1 MTKYILAIISF
12 LIISSSGVLAQQL
25 TAQDSSFLSKLHIE
39 LSTDN
44 VQKQKIDSIY
54 TDAVVKLH
62 DIDTSIKAWEKADV
76 TEEELNTKV
85 LELNIKKK
93 DIRDIRDA
101 QIQLQLNESQRKI
114 YLEKI
119 KPTKPAV
126 LHFGMNHDRAN
137 CNVCR

>member
-25 TAQDSSFLSKLHIE
+25 TAQDSSFLSKLHSE
-39 LSTDN
+39 LNTDN
-44 VQKQKIDSIY
+44 LQKHNIDSVY

-76 TEEELNTKV
+76 TEEELNAKV

-101 QIQLQLNESQRKI
+101 QIQLLLNESQRKI

>member
-1 MTKYILAIISF
+1 M
-12 LIISSSGVLAQQL
+12 
-25 TAQDSSFLSKLHIE
+25 SKLHSE
-39 LSTDN
+39 LNTDN
-44 VQKQKIDSIY
+44 LQKHKIDSIY

-76 TEEELNTKV
+76 TEEELNAKV

-93 DIRDIRDA
+93 DIRDIRDY

-137 CNVCR
+137 CNVCK

>member
-1 MTKYILAIISF
+1 MTKHILAIISF

-25 TAQDSSFLSKLHIE
+25 TAQDSSFLSKLHSE
-39 LSTDN
+39 LNTDN
-44 VQKQKIDSIY
+44 LQKHKIDSVYI
-54 TDAVVKLH
+54 DAVIKLH

-76 TEEELNTKV
+76 TEEELNAKV

-101 QIQLQLNESQRKI
+101 QIQLLLNESQRKI

-137 CNVCR
+137 CNVCK

>member
-1 MTKYILAIISF
+1 MTKYFLTIISF

-25 TAQDSSFLSKLHIE
+25 TAQDSSFLSKLHTE
-39 LSTDN
+39 LNTDSL
-44 VQKQKIDSIY
+44 QKHRIDSVY

-76 TEEELNTKV
+76 SEEELNSKV
-85 LELNIKKK
+85 LELNTKKK
-93 DIRDIRDA
+93 DIRDIRDM
-101 QIQLQLNESQRKI
+101 QIQLLLNDAQRKI

-137 CNVCR
+137 CNVCK

>member
-1 MTKYILAIISF
+1 MTKFILAIFSF

-25 TAQDSSFLSKLHIE
+25 TAQDSSFLSKLHTE

-44 VQKQKIDSIY
+44 VQKHKIDSIY
-54 TDAVVKLH
+54 SDAVVKLH
-62 DIDTSIKAWEKADV
+62 DIDSSIKAWEKADV

-93 DIRDIRDA
+93 DIRDVRDA
-101 QIQLQLNESQRKI
+101 QIQLLLNESQRKI

>member
-25 TAQDSSFLSKLHIE
+25 TAQDSSFLSKLHSE
-39 LSTDN
+39 LNTDN
-44 VQKQKIDSIY
+44 LQKHKIDSVY
-54 TDAVVKLH
+54 TDAAVKLH

-76 TEEELNTKV
+76 TEEELNAKV
-85 LELNIKKK
+85 LELNNKKK

-101 QIQLQLNESQRKI
+101 QIQLLLNESQRKI

>member
-12 LIISSSGVLAQQL
+12 LVISSSGVLAQQL
-25 TAQDSSFLSKLHIE
+25 TAQDSSFLSKLHTE

-44 VQKQKIDSIY
+44 LQKHKIDSVY

-76 TEEELNTKV
+76 TEEELNAKV

-101 QIQLQLNESQRKI
+101 QIQLLLNESQRKI

-119 KPTKPAV
+119 KPSKPAV

>member
-1 MTKYILAIISF
+1 MTKGILAIFSF

-25 TAQDSSFLSKLHIE
+25 TAQDSSFLSKLHTE

-44 VQKQKIDSIY
+44 VQKHKIDSLY

-76 TEEELNTKV
+76 TEEELNKKV

-93 DIRDIRDA
+93 DIRDVRDA
-101 QIQLQLNESQRKI
+101 QIQLLLSESQRKI

>member
-1 MTKYILAIISF
+1 MTKYFLTIIGF

-39 LSTDN
+39 LTTDSL
-44 VQKQKIDSIY
+44 QKHRIDSVY

-76 TEEELNTKV
+76 SEEELNTKV
-85 LELNIKKK
+85 LELNTKKK
-93 DIRDIRDA
+93 DIRDIRDM
-101 QIQLQLNESQRKI
+101 QIQLLLNDAQRKI

-137 CNVCR
+137 CNVCK

>member
-1 MTKYILAIISF
+1 MTKHILAIISF

-25 TAQDSSFLSKLHIE
+25 TAQDSSFLSKLHTE
-39 LSTDN
+39 LSTDH

-54 TDAVVKLH
+54 TDAAVKLH

-101 QIQLQLNESQRKI
+101 QIQLLLNESQRKI

>member
-1 MTKYILAIISF
+1 MTKYILAIFSF

-25 TAQDSSFLSKLHIE
+25 TAQDSSFLSKLHTE

-44 VQKQKIDSIY
+44 VQKHKIDSIY
-54 TDAVVKLH
+54 RDAVVKLH

-76 TEEELNTKV
+76 SEEELNTKV

-93 DIRDIRDA
+93 DIRDVRDA
-101 QIQLQLNESQRKI
+101 QIQLLLSESQRKI

>member
-25 TAQDSSFLSKLHIE
+25 TAQDSSFLSKLHTE

-44 VQKQKIDSIY
+44 VQKHKIDSVY
-54 TDAVVKLH
+54 TDAAVKLH

-85 LELNIKKK
+85 LELNTKKK
-93 DIRDIRDA
+93 DIRDIRDM
-101 QIQLQLNESQRKI
+101 QIQLLLNDAQRKI

>member
-25 TAQDSSFLSKLHIE
+25 TAQDSSFLSTLHTE
-39 LSTDN
+39 LSTDH
-44 VQKQKIDSIY
+44 VQKHKIDSVY
-54 TDAVVKLH
+54 TDAVIKLH
-62 DIDTSIKAWEKADV
+62 DIDTSIKALEKSDV

-85 LELNIKKK
+85 LELNTKKK
-93 DIRDIRDA
+93 DIRDMRDM
-101 QIQLQLNESQRKI
+101 QIQLLLNDAQRKI

-137 CNVCR
+137 CNVCK

>member
-25 TAQDSSFLSKLHIE
+25 TAQDSSFLSKIHSE
-39 LSTDN
+39 LNTDN
-44 VQKQKIDSIY
+44 LQKHKIDSIY

-76 TEEELNTKV
+76 TEEELNAKV

>member
-1 MTKYILAIISF
+1 MTKGILAIFSF

-25 TAQDSSFLSKLHIE
+25 TAQDSSFLSKLHTE

-44 VQKQKIDSIY
+44 VQKHKIDSIY
-54 TDAVVKLH
+54 SDAVVKLH

-93 DIRDIRDA
+93 DIRDVRDA
-101 QIQLQLNESQRKI
+101 QIQLLLSDAQRKI

>member
-25 TAQDSSFLSKLHIE
+25 TAQDSSFLSRLHTE
-39 LSTDN
+39 LNTDN
-44 VQKQKIDSIY
+44 LQKHKIDSIY
-54 TDAVVKLH
+54 TDAGVKLH

-76 TEEELNTKV
+76 TEEELNAKV

>member
-1 MTKYILAIISF
+1 MTKFILAIFSF

-25 TAQDSSFLSKLHIE
+25 TAQDSSFLSKLHTE

-44 VQKQKIDSIY
+44 VQKHKIDSIY
-54 TDAVVKLH
+54 RDAVVKLH

-76 TEEELNTKV
+76 SEEELNTKV

-93 DIRDIRDA
+93 DIRDVRDA
-101 QIQLQLNESQRKI
+101 QIQLLLSESQRKI

-137 CNVCR
+137 CNVCK

>member
-25 TAQDSSFLSKLHIE
+25 AAQDSSFLSRLHTE
-39 LSTDN
+39 LNTDN
-44 VQKQKIDSIY
+44 LQKHKIDSVY

-76 TEEELNTKV
+76 TEEELNAKV

-93 DIRDIRDA
+93 DIRDIRDY

>member
-25 TAQDSSFLSKLHIE
+25 TEQDSSFLSKLHTE

-44 VQKQKIDSIY
+44 LQKHKIDSVY

-101 QIQLQLNESQRKI
+101 QIQLLLNESQRKI

>member
-1 MTKYILAIISF
+1 MTKHILAIISF

-25 TAQDSSFLSKLHIE
+25 TAQDSSFLSKLHTE

-44 VQKQKIDSIY
+44 LQKHKIDSVY

-76 TEEELNTKV
+76 TEEELNAKV

-101 QIQLQLNESQRKI
+101 QIQLLLNESQRKI

-137 CNVCR
+137 CNVCK

>member
-1 MTKYILAIISF
+1 MTKNILAIFSF

-25 TAQDSSFLSKLHIE
+25 TAQDSSFLSKLHTE

-44 VQKQKIDSIY
+44 VQKHKIDSVY
-54 TDAVVKLH
+54 SDAVVKLH

-76 TEEELNTKV
+76 SEEELNTKV

-93 DIRDIRDA
+93 DIRDVRDA
-101 QIQLQLNESQRKI
+101 QIQLLLNESQRKI

-137 CNVCR
+137 CNVCK

>member
-12 LIISSSGVLAQQL
+12 LVISSSGVLAQQL
-25 TAQDSSFLSKLHIE
+25 TAQDSSFLSKLHTE

-44 VQKQKIDSIY
+44 LQKHKIDSVY

-76 TEEELNTKV
+76 TEEELNAKV

-93 DIRDIRDA
+93 DIRDIRDY

>member
-25 TAQDSSFLSKLHIE
+25 TAQDSSFLSKLHSE
-39 LSTDN
+39 LNTDN
-44 VQKQKIDSIY
+44 LQKHNIDSVY

-76 TEEELNTKV
+76 TEEELNAKV
-85 LELNIKKK
+85 LELNNKKK

-101 QIQLQLNESQRKI
+101 QIQLLLNESQRKI

>member
-25 TAQDSSFLSKLHIE
+25 TAQDSSFLSKLHTE

-44 VQKQKIDSIY
+44 LQKHKIDSIY

-76 TEEELNTKV
+76 TEEELNAKV

-93 DIRDIRDA
+93 DIRDVRDA
-101 QIQLQLNESQRKI
+101 QIQLLLNDAQRKI

-137 CNVCR
+137 CNVCK

>member
-25 TAQDSSFLSKLHIE
+25 TAQDSSFLSKLHSE
-39 LSTDN
+39 LNTDN
-44 VQKQKIDSIY
+44 LQKHNIDSVY

-137 CNVCR
+137 CNVCK

>member
-1 MTKYILAIISF
+1 
-12 LIISSSGVLAQQL
+12 L
-25 TAQDSSFLSKLHIE
+25 TAQDSSFLSKLHTE

-44 VQKQKIDSIY
+44 VQKHKIDSIY
-54 TDAVVKLH
+54 SDAVVKLH

-76 TEEELNTKV
+76 SEDELNTKV

-93 DIRDIRDA
+93 DIRDVRDA
-101 QIQLQLNESQRKI
+101 QIQLFLNDAQRKI

>member
-1 MTKYILAIISF
+1 MTKGILAIFSF

-25 TAQDSSFLSKLHIE
+25 TAQDSSFLSKLHTE

-44 VQKQKIDSIY
+44 VQKHKIDSIY
-54 TDAVVKLH
+54 SDAVVKLH

-76 TEEELNTKV
+76 TEEELNKKV

-93 DIRDIRDA
+93 DIRDVRDA
-101 QIQLQLNESQRKI
+101 QIQLLLSESQRKI

>member
-25 TAQDSSFLSKLHIE
+25 TAQDSSFLSKLHTE

-44 VQKQKIDSIY
+44 VQKHKIDSIY
-54 TDAVVKLH
+54 SDAVVKLH

-76 TEEELNTKV
+76 TEEELNAKV

-93 DIRDIRDA
+93 DIRDVRDA
-101 QIQLQLNESQRKI
+101 QIQLLLNDAQRKI

-137 CNVCR
+137 CNVCK

>member
-25 TAQDSSFLSKLHIE
+25 TAQDSSFLSKLHTE

-44 VQKQKIDSIY
+44 LQKHKIDSVY

-101 QIQLQLNESQRKI
+101 QIQLLLNESQRKI